1 MSTAIHT
8 DSQGLEAGFVKVPA
22 RGGELPAYRAL
33 PARSEKFPVV
43 LVIQEIFGV
52 HHYIQDVCRRLAKL
66 GYCAIAPELYFRIG
80 DPSKVTDWQEIR
92 DRIVAQAPDEQVM
105 ADLDAC
111 AAFAESSG
119 QGDLARL
126 FVTGFCW
133 GGRMTWFYAAH
144 NPRLKGAV
152 AWYGRLAGEK
162 SELHPHN
169 PIDVVGEL
177 KCPVLGLYGGLDKS
191 IPPDQVEAMRAK
203 GADIIVYPEADHAF
217 HADYRPTYHQ
227 AAAEDGWRRMR
238 EFFERGSRS

>member
-1 MSTAIHT
+1 MSTATHT
-8 DSQGLEAGFVKVPA
+8 DSQGLVAGFVMIPA

-33 PARSEKFPVV
+33 PAQPGKFPVV

-80 DPSKVTDWQEIR
+80 DSSAVTDWQEIR
-92 DRIVAQAPDEQVM
+92 DNFVAPTPDEQVM

-111 AAFAESSG
+111 AAFAEASG
-119 QGDLARL
+119 QGDLGCL
-126 FVTGFCW
+126 YVTGFCW

-162 SELHPHN
+162 NDLHPRN
-169 PIDVVGEL
+169 PIDAAGDL

-191 IPPDQVEAMRAK
+191 IPIDQVEAMRAK
-203 GADIIVYPEADHAF
+203 GADIVVYPEADHAF
-217 HADYRPTYHQ
+217 HADYRPTYNQ
-227 AAAEDGWRRMR
+227 AASADGWRRLR
-238 EFFERGSRS
+238 EFFEAHR